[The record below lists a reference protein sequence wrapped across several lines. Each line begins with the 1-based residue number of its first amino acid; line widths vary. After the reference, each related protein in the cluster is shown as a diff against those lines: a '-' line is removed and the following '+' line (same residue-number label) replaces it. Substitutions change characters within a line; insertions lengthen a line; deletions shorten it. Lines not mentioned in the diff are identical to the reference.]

1 MRTVLNLKAAGLLAL
16 VAGMAMP
23 ASGQVVINEVFEN
36 PPGSTDVFWEFIELY
51 GRPGTDL
58 TGYAVAIL
66 KGGFDQNGNDRP
78 DSAFGDAVPE
88 IDEAFSLDGW
98 TIGPDGFFVLYNET
112 VTGISDVA
120 EFLTPN
126 PSYNPL
132 QPESPTNKRYLNG
145 ASFKTLHIPTTDT
158 AGNLNNDGSSS
169 YVLVRRRP
177 LAVTTGSAPTGS
189 TVYQPG
195 YAWRKDVNH
204 DVDFDG
210 KTDFGTESPVIP
222 DGSAVPLPVVAQVL
236 QPYQMVDD
244 LAWSHRG
251 GKEYV
256 VSSQQEISDTPRFNP
271 DAVSR
276 LRYYIE
282 NPMRGHRTRTVDGNT
297 VFVPTRIA
305 DESFI
310 YGETMFITNPNPLGP
325 PLLAVYDTAATDG
338 GWEQVKA
345 PTDLNAIPYDGTCD
359 PEPQDTTNPK
369 PTPAQC
375 PPNPNGEFFITDM
388 NVTGFRLTPGGFNDH
403 PTNPNIQQF
412 RFVTGDF
419 NFDGVVDYKDV
430 LLIQERICATLDD
443 TQSVTDENGTYDA
456 YVWQGYLFQQTLMM
470 LEMNLT
476 DGTGGMNAVQIT
488 PADIAAVIAIANPAQ
503 PSCPGD
509 VNGDGATNLADFN
522 ILAVNFG
529 TATCARRSTGDLNGD
544 GAVNLADFNVLAV
557 DFGCTQ

>member
-1 MRTVLNLKAAGLLAL
+1 MRKVLNLKAAGLIAL
-16 VAGMAMP
+16 VAGMGMP

-58 TGYAVAIL
+58 TGFAVAVL
-66 KGGFDQNGNDRP
+66 KGGFDQNDNDRP
-78 DSAFGDAVPE
+78 DAPSGDTVPE

-112 VTGISDVA
+112 VTGFSDVA

-145 ASFKTLHIPTTDT
+145 ASFRTLHIPTTDT

-177 LAVTTGSAPTGS
+177 FAVTTGSAPTGS

-222 DGSAVPLPVVAQVL
+222 DSSAVPLPVVAQVL

-297 VFVPTRIA
+297 LFVPTRIA

-310 YGETMFITNPNPLGP
+310 YGSTTFISNPDMSGP
-325 PLLAVYDTAATDG
+325 PLLAAYESGVFEL
-338 GWEQVKA
+338 GWEKVKA

-375 PPNPNGEFFITDM
+375 PPNPNGEFFITDID
-388 NVTGFRLTPGGFNDH
+388 VTGFRLTPGGFNDH

-470 LEMNLT
+470 LEMNLA

-488 PADIAAVIAIANPAQ
+488 PADIAVVIAIANPAQ
-503 PSCPGD
+503 PPCPGD
-509 VNGDGATNLADFN
+509 INGDGAADINDFI
-522 ILAVNFG
+522 ILAGNFG
-529 TATCARRSTGDLNGD
+529 TTTCARRSMGDLNGD
-544 GAVNLADFNVLAV
+544 GQVDINDFIILAGN
-557 DFGCTQ
+557 FGCPE